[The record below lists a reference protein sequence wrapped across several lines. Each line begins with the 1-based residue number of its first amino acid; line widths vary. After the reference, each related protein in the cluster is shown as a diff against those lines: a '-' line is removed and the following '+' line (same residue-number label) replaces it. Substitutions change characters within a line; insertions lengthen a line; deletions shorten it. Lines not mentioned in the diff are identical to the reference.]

1 LQHEVIALWA
11 GKVARA
17 QDARRQGDDRAK
29 QLKDSSHRDAYEA
42 EGQKQ

>member
-1 LQHEVIALWA
+1 MTAAALCIS
-11 GKVARA
+11 GMARPT
-17 QDARRQGDDRAK
+17 QDACGQSDDRDK